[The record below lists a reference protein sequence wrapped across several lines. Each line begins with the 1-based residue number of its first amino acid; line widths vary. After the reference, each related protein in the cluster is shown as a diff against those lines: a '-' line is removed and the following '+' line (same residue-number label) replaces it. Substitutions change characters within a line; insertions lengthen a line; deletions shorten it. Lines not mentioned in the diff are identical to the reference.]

1 MSSCRYRVVIATTKY
16 QRRKLHIYLSIDKKI
31 NYMLVVGNKEMELG
45 GVAVRSRDE
54 KDLGLMKV
62 EDFIAKAQGEVE
74 NKE

>member
-1 MSSCRYRVVIATTKY
+1 
-16 QRRKLHIYLSIDKKI
+16 
-31 NYMLVVGNKEMELG
+31 MLVVGNKEMELG